1 MLVLP
6 VLLCL
11 RVGVNVDAL
20 AGGVGADLC
29 VFDVGGDLDVLG
41 VVLAALPPF

>member
-1 MLVLP
+1 MLLF
-6 VLLCL
+6 L
-11 RVGVNVDAL
+11 RVGVNVDVL

-41 VVLAALPPF
+41 VVLAALPSF